1 MHSRR
6 DRLDARLDILDPLV
20 LDGDAL
26 ARSTGAAPAEFVDDS
41 GIEVRAPEL
50 GEPGSNDSLVLLDR
64 HK

>member
-26 ARSTGAAPAEFVDDS
+26 ARSTGAAPAEFVDHRYLGCCDDS
-41 GIEVRAPEL
+41 
-50 GEPGSNDSLVLLDR
+50 
-64 HK
+64 